1 MNYCKI
7 CVYPENAKPSIL
19 IDNNG
24 ICSGC
29 RNFFRQTKFD
39 WKKRKRKLDE
49 IISKYKFL
57 SKK

>member
-39 WKKRKRKLDE
+39 WKKEKGNLMR
-49 IISKYKFL
+49 
-57 SKK
+57 